1 MIKNIIFVLI
11 GFYLLIRGA
20 DYFVDAISS
29 TATNLKIPKIIIS
42 LSIVAFGTSAPELFI
57 SFQGLINGNNDVVLA
72 NVIGSTIVNALLI
85 IGIAAIIRPIKIKSE
100 TIKNQLPLHLLIIS
114 VFAVLLLDSIFDKTI
129 NTISR
134 SDGIILFLIFLCFLY
149 YIYNYHK
156 KTRNLL
162 KDTILHDKPK
172 WPLPKS
178 IFISIC
184 GLIAISVGSN
194 LAVDSCVAIARDL
207 NISEKLIT
215 MVILVIGTST
225 PELVMAITSAKKG
238 EFDIIVGNII
248 GTNIFNIG
256 FVLGLPIIILGGI
269 TTTGF
274 NLVDMTIMVISG
286 LILYTFAKDDRKLT
300 RTEGIIMVCI
310 FISYYT
316 YLFLT

>member
-29 TATNLKIPKIIIS
+29 TATNLKVPKIIIS

-57 SFQGLINGNNDVVLA
+57 SFQGLLNGNNDVVLA
-72 NVIGSTIVNALLI
+72 NVIGSTIVNTMLI
-85 IGIAAIIRPIKIKSE
+85 IGIAAIIRPIKIKNE
-100 TIKNQLPLHLLIIS
+100 TIKKQLPLHLLIIL
-114 VFAVLLLDSIFDKTI
+114 VFAILLLDNIFNSTI

-134 SDGIILFLIFLCFLY
+134 SDGIILFLIFLYFIY
-149 YIYNYHK
+149 YIYSYYK
-156 KTRNLL
+156 KSNHLKENL
-162 KDTILHDKPK
+162 IHEKPK
-172 WPLPKS
+172 WNLPVS
-178 IFISIC
+178 IIISIC
-184 GLIAISVGSN
+184 GLVAISFGSN
-194 LAVDSCVAIARDL
+194 LAVDNCVAIARYL
-207 NISEKLIT
+207 HISEKLIT

-238 EFDIIVGNII
+238 EFDIIIGNII

-256 FVLGLPIIILGGI
+256 FVLGLPIMILGGVS
-269 TTTGF
+269 TNSF
-274 NLVDMTIMVISG
+274 NFVDMSIMIISG
-286 LILYTFAKDDRKLT
+286 LILYTFSKDDRKLT

-310 FISYYT
+310 FLSYYT

>member
-1 MIKNIIFVLI
+1 MITNIILVLI

-20 DYFVDAISS
+20 DFFVDAISS
-29 TATNLKIPKIIIS
+29 TAVNLKIPKIIIS

-57 SFQGLINGNNDVVLA
+57 SFQGLLNGNDDVVLA
-72 NVIGSTIVNALLI
+72 NVVGSTIVNTMLV
-85 IGIAAIIRPIKIKSE
+85 IGIAAIIRPIRIKSE
-100 TIKNQLPLHLLIIS
+100 TIKKQLPLHFLIIAI
-114 VFAVLLLDSIFDKTI
+114 FAILLLDNTFNKTV

-134 SDGIILFLIFLCFLY
+134 NDGIILFLIFLSFIY
-149 YIYNYHK
+149 YIFNYYK
-156 KTRNLL
+156 KHHNLKESI
-162 KDTILHDKPK
+162 KDSPK
-172 WPLPKS
+172 WSLPKS
-178 IFISIC
+178 IIISIL
-184 GLIAISVGSN
+184 GLIAISIGSN
-194 LAVDSCVAIARDL
+194 LAVDNCVEIARQL

-256 FVLGLPIIILGGI
+256 FVLGLPVMILGSV
-269 TTTGF
+269 TTTSF
-274 NLVDMTIMVISG
+274 NIIDMLIMITSG
-286 LILYTFAKDDRKLT
+286 IILYTFAKDDRKLT
-300 RTEGIIMVCI
+300 RIEGIIMVGI

>member
-1 MIKNIIFVLI
+1 MITNIILVLI

-20 DYFVDAISS
+20 DFFVDAISS
-29 TATNLKIPKIIIS
+29 TAVNLKIPKIIIS

-57 SFQGLINGNNDVVLA
+57 SFQGLINGNDDVVLA
-72 NVIGSTIVNALLI
+72 NVVGSTIVNTMLV
-85 IGIAAIIRPIKIKSE
+85 IGIAAIIRPIRIKSE
-100 TIKNQLPLHLLIIS
+100 TIKKQLPLHFLIIAI
-114 VFAVLLLDSIFDKTI
+114 FAILLLDNTFNKTV

-134 SDGIILFLIFLCFLY
+134 NDGIILFLIFLSFIY
-149 YIYNYHK
+149 YIFNYYK
-156 KTRNLL
+156 KHHNLKESI
-162 KDTILHDKPK
+162 KDSPK
-172 WPLPKS
+172 WSLPKS
-178 IFISIC
+178 IIISIL
-184 GLIAISVGSN
+184 GLIAISIGSN
-194 LAVDSCVAIARDL
+194 LAVDNCVEIARQL

-256 FVLGLPIIILGGI
+256 FVLGLPVMILGSV
-269 TTTGF
+269 TTTSF
-274 NLVDMTIMVISG
+274 NIIDMLIMITSG
-286 LILYTFAKDDRKLT
+286 IILYTFAKDDRKLT
-300 RTEGIIMVCI
+300 RIEGIIMVGI